1 MNHQFN
7 FRKLYICII
16 FPIYVI
22 SNLLSASTFAFAAEG
37 EINNFARLL
46 SYLRYLIY
54 IISIFYACT
63 RQIKKHPLVYASLI
77 SLLLIVLLYIN
88 RNVQLI
94 CAMFVFWA
102 LVDFR
107 WDIVLRKQVNISM
120 IVVLIFLC
128 FSQIGLIE
136 DYIRNDGRTRH
147 FLGFNWTTYA
157 PIIWFFVTLGC
168 LCSNSNGKILKQ
180 SIGLGIIAY
189 VLYKLTGTRLAFG
202 LTVLS
207 IFLFLLFSHMKK
219 NKSMFRAVTSLTIYS
234 PFICAIASISAHA
247 LYNPDSRFFEKL
259 NSLLSQRLYLGK
271 MGIVNYGITLF
282 GQKIIWRGFDRNT
295 LTFENYNFVDCT
307 YLHLLLEF
315 GMVFLIIFLVLLTV
329 GIKKA
334 YKNENYNMC
343 WALCLICVLG
353 MTEPWL
359 LNFTF
364 NPFMF
369 CGIVLFQK
377 PESIAGI
384 KNYHCLVSRV
394 LGDAFNE

>member
-1 MNHQFN
+1 MNHNFN
-7 FRKLYICII
+7 FRKLYISVI
-16 FPIYVI
+16 FPIYIV
-22 SNLLSASTFAFAAEG
+22 SNILSASTFAFAAEG
-37 EINNFARLL
+37 EINYFARFL

-63 RQIKKHPLVYASLI
+63 RQIKKYPLIHAALI
-77 SLLLIVLLYIN
+77 SLLLIIYLYIN

-102 LVDFR
+102 LIDFR
-107 WDIVLRKQVNISM
+107 WDIVLRKQYCISM

-128 FSQIGLIE
+128 FSQAGLIE
-136 DYIRNDGRTRH
+136 DYIRNDGRIRH

-157 PIIWFFVTLGC
+157 PIIWFFVTLGYLC
-168 LCSNSNGKILKQ
+168 LSSNRKILIK
-180 SIGLGIIAY
+180 SIGFGLIAY
-189 VLYKLTGTRLAFG
+189 ILYKLTGTRLAFG

-207 IFLFLLFSHMKK
+207 IVLFLLFGHIKK
-219 NKSMFRAVTSLTIYS
+219 HKRILRAVTSLTICS
-234 PFICAIASISAHA
+234 PFLCAIVSILAHA
-247 LYNPDSRFFEKL
+247 LYNPDSRFFVKL

-271 MGIVNYGITLF
+271 MGIMNYGITLL

-295 LTFENYNFVDCT
+295 LTFENYNYVDCT
-307 YLHLLLEF
+307 YLHILLEF
-315 GMVFLIIFLVLLTV
+315 GIAFLVIYLILLTI
-329 GIKKA
+329 GIKRA
-334 YKNENYNMC
+334 YRNENYNMC

-369 CGIVLFQK
+369 CGIALFQK
-377 PESIAGI
+377 PQRITDNHIISMFGMQSIRG
-384 KNYHCLVSRV
+384 RV
-394 LGDAFNE
+394 L

>member
-1 MNHQFN
+1 MNSHFN
-7 FRKLYICII
+7 FRKLYISVV

-54 IISIFYACT
+54 IISIFFACT
-63 RQIKKHPLVYASLI
+63 RQIKKHPLVYASLL
-77 SLLLIVLLYIN
+77 SLLVIICLYFN

-94 CAMFVFWA
+94 CALFVFWA
-102 LVDFR
+102 LVDFK
-107 WDIVLRKQVNISM
+107 WEIILRKQYFVSM
-120 IVVLIFLC
+120 IVVLVFLC

-136 DYIRNDGRTRH
+136 DFIRNDGRIRH

-157 PIIWFFVTLGC
+157 PIIWFFVTVGSLC
-168 LCSNSNGKILKQ
+168 LNSTGKFLKQ
-180 SIGLGIIAY
+180 SVGLGLIAY
-189 VLYKLTGTRLAFG
+189 ILYKLTGTRLAFG

-207 IFLFLLFSHMKK
+207 IILFLLFGHIKK
-219 NKSMFRAVTSLTIYS
+219 HKAKFRALTSITICS
-234 PFICAIASISAHA
+234 PFLCAIVSISAHA
-247 LYNPDSRFFEKL
+247 LYSPDKPFFEKL

-271 MGIVNYGITLF
+271 MGIMNYGISLF
-282 GQKIIWRGFDRNT
+282 GQKIVWKGFDRNT
-295 LTFENYNFVDCT
+295 FTFADYNYVDCT

-315 GMVFLIIFLVLLTV
+315 GLVFLIVYLVILTI
-329 GIKKA
+329 GIIKA
-334 YKNENYNMC
+334 YKNEKYYMC
-343 WALCLICVLG
+343 WALCLLCILG

-369 CGIVLFQK
+369 CGVALFQK
-377 PESIAGI
+377 SKTVVDNRITLISG
-384 KNYHCLVSRV
+384 KQCNRGQV
-394 LGDAFNE
+394 L